1 MNGVKEFKEKLKND
15 KGFREK
21 FKNIKNEQ
29 DAVKL
34 AKRLGFEI
42 NEEEILKDFVQM
54 NAQQKKDAAASFAA
68 YAAEHVSTDKNM
80 RASKEYRSLLVK
92 VLTRRAWEEIGG
104 RAE

>member
-1 MNGVKEFKEKLKND
+1 MNGVKEFNEKLKND

-42 NEEEILKDFVQM
+42 NEEEILKDEELNEDMLEAVAGGKGVTRTDYENIVLADYSKM
-54 NAQQKKDAAASFAA
+54 YISGKENTAIEGGQK
-68 YAAEHVSTDKNM
+68 
-80 RASKEYRSLLVK
+80 
-92 VLTRRAWEEIGG
+92 
-104 RAE
+104 

>member
-1 MNGVKEFKEKLKND
+1 MNEVKEFKERLKND

-42 NEEEILKDFVQM
+42 NEEEILKDEELNEDMLEAVAGGKGVTRTDYENIVLADYSKM
-54 NAQQKKDAAASFAA
+54 YISGKENTAIEGEQK
-68 YAAEHVSTDKNM
+68 
-80 RASKEYRSLLVK
+80 
-92 VLTRRAWEEIGG
+92 
-104 RAE
+104 

>member
-34 AKRLGFEI
+34 AKRLGFKI
-42 NEEEILKDFVQM
+42 NEEETLKDEELNEDMLEAVAGGKGVTRTDYV
-54 NAQQKKDAAASFAA
+54 NIVLSDDSTIYVPGKDNTAIEGGQK
-68 YAAEHVSTDKNM
+68 
-80 RASKEYRSLLVK
+80 
-92 VLTRRAWEEIGG
+92 
-104 RAE
+104 

>member
-1 MNGVKEFKEKLKND
+1 MSGIKEFKEKLKND

-42 NEEEILKDFVQM
+42 NEEEILKDEELNEDMLEAVAGGKGVTRTDYENIVLADDSEM
-54 NAQQKKDAAASFAA
+54 YIYGKENTAIEGGQK
-68 YAAEHVSTDKNM
+68 
-80 RASKEYRSLLVK
+80 
-92 VLTRRAWEEIGG
+92 
-104 RAE
+104 

>member
-15 KGFREK
+15 KGFRER

-42 NEEEILKDFVQM
+42 NEEEILKDEELNEDMLEAVAGGKGVTRTDYV
-54 NAQQKKDAAASFAA
+54 NIVLSND
-68 YAAEHVSTDKNM
+68 STIYVPGEDNTAIK
-80 RASKEYRSLLVK
+80 
-92 VLTRRAWEEIGG
+92 GG
-104 RAE
+104 QT